1 MSTVALTGGDHTTH
15 SHPQL
20 ATKHTSGSLMTADG
34 TESIVVLCAEDRF
47 AAAVVRF
54 WADEGQEAGSTPRE
68 EPRSEDVPKDPPA
81 GTAREAPRKKMR
93 NRPK

>member
-1 MSTVALTGGDHTTH
+1 MRTVALTGGDPPAH
-15 SHPQL
+15 SHPQM
-20 ATKHTSGSLMTADG
+20 ATTHSSISLMPADG
-34 TESIVVLCAEDRF
+34 TEPIVVLCAEDRL

-81 GTAREAPRKKMR
+81 GTAREAPERR
-93 NRPK
+93 

>member
-1 MSTVALTGGDHTTH
+1 MRAVALTGGDPTAH

-20 ATKHTSGSLMTADG
+20 ATTHSSASLMPADG
-34 TESIVVLCAEDRF
+34 TEAIVVLCAEDRL

-54 WADEGQEAGSTPRE
+54 WADEGQEAGSTPRD
-68 EPRSEDVPKDPPA
+68 EPRSEDVP
-81 GTAREAPRKKMR
+81 MR